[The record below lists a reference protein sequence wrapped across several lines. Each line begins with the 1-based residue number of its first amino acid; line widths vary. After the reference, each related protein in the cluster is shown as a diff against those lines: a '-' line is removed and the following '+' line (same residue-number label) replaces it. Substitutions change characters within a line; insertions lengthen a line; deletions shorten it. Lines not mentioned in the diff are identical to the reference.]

1 MYVSYQVYKEN
12 IRKSLFSMF
21 TKVKVLSQKNPQ
33 KYKNPGN
40 IIPCKVL
47 DFLLDIAEKKP
58 SQQGLFQG

>member
-1 MYVSYQVYKEN
+1 
-12 IRKSLFSMF
+12 MF

-40 IIPCKVL
+40 IILCKVL
-47 DFLLDIAEKKP
+47 DFLLDIVEKKP

>member
-1 MYVSYQVYKEN
+1 
-12 IRKSLFSMF
+12 MF

-58 SQQGLFQG
+58 SQQDLFQG